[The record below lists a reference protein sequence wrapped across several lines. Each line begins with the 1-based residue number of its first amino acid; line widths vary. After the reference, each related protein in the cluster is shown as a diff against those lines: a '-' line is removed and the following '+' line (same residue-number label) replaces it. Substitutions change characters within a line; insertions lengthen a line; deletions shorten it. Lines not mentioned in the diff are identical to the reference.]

1 MAKRFSISEARDKL
15 PQIAKLLRR
24 SPHEVVLV
32 EHRDVDE
39 RLAIVSEQ
47 HLRDLE
53 SLVKTLKAKLTQP
66 FQLAGSINSNLS
78 DNELEDALKTMREE
92 QKSIAE
98 SREKEL

>member
-1 MAKRFSISEARDKL
+1 MAKRFSISEARGKL

-47 HLRDLE
+47 HLRNLE